1 MIRIEQGDITKLAV
15 DAIVNA
21 ANQVMLGGGAGPIV
35 VEGTKTSVPGVYAA
49 GDCARPRHKQAVIA
63 AGDGALAALEAMAY
77 LAG

>member
-1 MIRIEQGDITKLAV
+1 MGVLTGHD
-15 DAIVNA
+15 
-21 ANQVMLGGGAGPIV
+21 V

-77 LAG
+77 LAHS